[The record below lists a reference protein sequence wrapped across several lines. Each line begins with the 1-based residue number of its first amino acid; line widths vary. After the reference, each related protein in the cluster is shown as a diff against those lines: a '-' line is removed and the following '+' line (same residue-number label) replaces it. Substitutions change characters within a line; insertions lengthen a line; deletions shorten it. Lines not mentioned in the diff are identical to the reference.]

1 MSENF
6 VYRDML
12 KLYENFYD
20 NFPLSGR
27 TTSILLVLTIR
38 WHIFPTCRYFIF
50 FSFILQSLSISFNE
64 NHNIDIKFALPDFA
78 LNYLPSV
85 NSIFF
90 FSREID
96 RGIFARSF
104 NRNWKLYAV
113 YASLQS
119 KLYLQLHLFIRP
131 TAYLNYTVKYNLT
144 HTLGACRRGTIDSPF
159 RFREYLQ

>member
-1 MSENF
+1 
-6 VYRDML
+6 ML

-78 LNYLPSV
+78 LNYFPSV

-90 FSREID
+90 FQEKLIAVSLHVLLIATENSMPCTRPYNQ
-96 RGIFARSF
+96 SF
-104 NRNWKLYAV
+104 IYNYI
-113 YASLQS
+113 SLS
-119 KLYLQLHLFIRP
+119 VRPPILTIQLNITL
-131 TAYLNYTVKYNLT
+131 LT
-144 HTLGACRRGTIDSPF
+144 PWELAEEEQLTLLLDSENICNSMTICK
-159 RFREYLQ
+159 